1 MDIQWNNTL
10 RTLDEFGAEI
20 INSYKKE
27 LEQEQYTNGELYNTL
42 SYKVNSNNEGWVISI
57 SLADYWKYVEEGRPG
72 KMKPE
77 ENKNIKQPPREV
89 IEKWIS
95 VKHII
100 PEPRTLKSGKTFI
113 PTIPQ
118 LAFLIAR
125 KIGNY
130 GTKGKHLFA
139 NSFQGVKQ
147 MFISKLTEA
156 ITQDIKDYIERDS
169 Q

>member
-27 LEQEQYTNGELYNTL
+27 LEHEQYTNGELYNTL

-57 SLADYWKYVEEGRPG
+57 SLADYWKYVEEGRRPG
-72 KMKPE
+72 
-77 ENKNIKQPPREV
+77 KQPPREV

-95 VKHII
+95 VKQII
-100 PEPRTLKSGKTFI
+100 PRPMTLKSGKTVT

-125 KIGNY
+125 KIGRD
-130 GTKGKHLFA
+130 GIQGKHLFA

-156 ITQDIKDYIERDS
+156 ITQDIKDYMEKGDS
-169 Q
+169 I